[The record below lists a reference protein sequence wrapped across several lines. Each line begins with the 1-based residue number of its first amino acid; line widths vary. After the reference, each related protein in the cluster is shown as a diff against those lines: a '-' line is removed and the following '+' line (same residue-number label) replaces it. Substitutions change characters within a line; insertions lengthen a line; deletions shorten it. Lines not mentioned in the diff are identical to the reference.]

1 MKTVVQG
8 IKTHVRA
15 GMRVV
20 AIGLNKL
27 SKGKVTPNGITIFG
41 TQMHIPI
48 AVLIAT
54 DNFAWAAVLLVIFGL
69 FDTLD
74 GELARLQDR
83 SSVKGML
90 LDASTD
96 RIKEAMLYTGVAY
109 VLAVGPHPATAAFA
123 AAAVG
128 ASISVSYVKAKGE
141 AAVASSGKEIPHHVL
156 NRMFADGILTFE
168 MRMVVLLVGLLT
180 GYLALAA
187 AVVAVGASFTVLQ
200 RLVRIS
206 GKL

>member
-15 GMRVV
+15 GMRVI
-20 AIGLNKL
+20 ARGLNST
-27 SKGKVTPNGITIFG
+27 SKGRITPNGITIFG
-41 TQMHIPI
+41 TLMHIPI

-54 DNFAWAAVLLVIFGL
+54 NHLIPAAILLVIFGL

-83 SSVKGML
+83 ASVKGML

-109 VLAVGPHPATAAFA
+109 TLALGAHPATAAFA

-128 ASISVSYVKAKGE
+128 ASICVSYVKAKGE

-168 MRMVVLLVGLLT
+168 MRMVVLLAGLLT
-180 GYLALAA
+180 GYLIFATAI
-187 AVVAVGASFTVLQ
+187 VAIGASFTVLQ

-206 GKL
+206 GKI

>member
-41 TQMHIPI
+41 TLMHIPI

-141 AAVASSGKEIPHHVL
+141 AAVASSGEEIPHHVL

>member
-27 SKGKVTPNGITIFG
+27 TNGKVTPNGITIFG
-41 TQMHIPI
+41 TLMHIPI

-54 DNFAWAAVLLVIFGL
+54 DHYAWAALLLVIFGL

-96 RIKEAMLYTGVAY
+96 RLKEAMLYSGVAY
-109 VLAVGPHPATAAFA
+109 ALAVGPHPATAAFA

-141 AAVASSGKEIPHHVL
+141 AAVASSGKDIPHHVL

-168 MRMVVLLVGLLT
+168 MRMVVLLLGLLT
-180 GYLALAA
+180 GYLAFAA
-187 AVVAVGASFTVLQ
+187 AVVAVGASITVLQ

-206 GKL
+206 GKI

>member
-8 IKTHVRA
+8 IKNYIRA
-15 GMRVV
+15 GMRVF
-20 AIGLNKL
+20 AKFLNKATG
-27 SKGKVTPNGITIFG
+27 GKLTPNSVTIIG
-41 TQMHIPI
+41 TLMHIPI
-48 AVLIAT
+48 AFLIAT
-54 DNFAWAAVLLVIFGL
+54 EHFLWAALLLLIFGL

-74 GELARLQDR
+74 GELARLQNR

-96 RIKEAMLYTGVAY
+96 RMKEAMLYTGIAY
-109 VLAVGPHPATAAFA
+109 VLATGDHPASAAFA

-128 ASISVSYVKAKGE
+128 ASITVSYVKAKGE
-141 AAVASSGKEIPHHVL
+141 AAVASAGKEIPHHVL

-168 MRMVVLLVGLLT
+168 IRMVILLVGLLT
-180 GYLALAA
+180 GWLMAA
-187 AVVAVGASFTVLQ
+187 TAIIAVGASFTALQ

-206 GKL
+206 NKL